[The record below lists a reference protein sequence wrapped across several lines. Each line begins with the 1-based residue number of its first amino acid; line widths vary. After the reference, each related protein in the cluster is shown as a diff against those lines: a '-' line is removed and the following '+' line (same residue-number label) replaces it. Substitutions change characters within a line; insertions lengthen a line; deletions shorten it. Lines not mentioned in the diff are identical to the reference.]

1 MYNNIGVG
9 MFFNIRHHQVGMYS
23 TLGNP
28 LTKGHI
34 WHTSQVEKGEKK
46 RE

>member
-1 MYNNIGVG
+1 MYNIVELEI
-9 MFFNIRHHQVGMYS
+9 FFNILQNQFGMNY
-23 TLGNP
+23 TMDNP

>member
-1 MYNNIGVG
+1 MYNNIEVG
-9 MFFNIRHHQVGMYS
+9 MFLNIQQIQVGMYS

-34 WHTSQVEKGEKK
+34 
-46 RE
+46 